1 MQTSAKKKD
10 YELIYGQ
17 LAILALVTAAVFL
30 LTGCATVQTR
40 KTKPV
45 TVTDIVRMSQ
55 EKVPADEI
63 VNKMRESGTVYRLK
77 ASELANLKEQGV
89 QDAVI
94 NYMQQ
99 TYLDAMRRNQALT
112 DWNSWTMGPDG
123 YWYGGDDLD
132 GGDLDENDDE
142 NSGGSD
148 REGGS
153 ENGEGD
159 GAGRD

>member
-10 YELIYGQ
+10 YGMIYEQ
-17 LAILALVTAAVFL
+17 LAILALVTAAAFL

-89 QDAVI
+89 PDAVI

-99 TYLDAMRRNQALT
+99 TYLDAVRRNQTLE
-112 DWNSWTMGPDG
+112 DWNGWTMGPDG
-123 YWYGGDDLD
+123 YWYGG
-132 GGDLDENDDE
+132 GPFGWPDEW
-142 NSGGSD
+142 
-148 REGGS
+148 
-153 ENGEGD
+153 
-159 GAGRD
+159 